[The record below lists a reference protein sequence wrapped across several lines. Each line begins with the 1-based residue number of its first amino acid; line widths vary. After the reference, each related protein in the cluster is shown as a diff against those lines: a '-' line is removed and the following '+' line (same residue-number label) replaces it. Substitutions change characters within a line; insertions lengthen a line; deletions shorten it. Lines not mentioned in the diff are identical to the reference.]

1 MAIIYTYPQ
10 KAALANDDLV
20 LISDSAD
27 GNKTKQV
34 KASALPGF
42 SGTGIENLGVGGSL
56 QSGATQTLASN
67 NSFITIASAGNA
79 HTWDISGAL
88 PIANGGTGLT
98 TIGSKNQILHVDSA
112 GTALE
117 YADPTVTEIVKNS
130 SGTETL
136 AKGTPV
142 YIDGVSGVTPTVAPA
157 DADSSGTMPAVGL
170 LAEELAPNATGLMM
184 VMGILEGL
192 DTAGINGTGAAGSIV
207 YVSNNPAT
215 TNGLTYTKPQGTQL
229 IQNIGIVIKYSPG
242 TSGSIQVS
250 AIGRTNDLPNIPQ
263 GNIWIGDAN
272 GVPSNL
278 AIGANATVLTSNG
291 TTATW
296 ATPTSGVDSITFGA
310 TGLTPSLATTGAVTV
325 SGTLKKGSGGTG
337 QNTYSTGDILYNNV
351 TANSLDKLPI
361 GTSGQVLRV
370 SSGGLPEWASVAG
383 TGTVTSVDVSGGTTG
398 LTTSGGPVTTSG
410 TVTIGGT
417 LAYTNGGTGLTT
429 LGTKG
434 QVLKAL
440 GSSMGWADRDGAF
453 VTLSSGAT
461 VAWNY
466 QNGSTAFLALGAGNA
481 DAISITNVPDGAQ
494 GVLILDGSSNT
505 TVALPTGG
513 GVVSKIIGG
522 GSGYTP
528 SANIDVLRFVYRA
541 STTTFYWTLDANL
554 VTYTP

>member
-42 SGTGIENLGVGGSL
+42 SGTGIENLGVSGSL
-56 QSGATQTLASN
+56 QSGATQTLASGT
-67 NSFITIASAGNA
+67 SFIDIASAGNT
-79 HTWDISGAL
+79 HTWNISGAL
-88 PIANGGTGLT
+88 PIANGGTALT
-98 TIGSKNQILHVDSA
+98 AVGTKNQILRVNSA
-112 GTALE
+112 ANALE
-117 YADPTVTEIVKNS
+117 YADPTVTELVENNTGSTIN
-130 SGTETL
+130 
-136 AKGTPV
+136 KGTPV
-142 YIDGVSGVTPTVAPA
+142 YISGVSGTTPTIAAA
-157 DADSSGTMPAVGL
+157 DADSSSNMPAVGL
-170 LAEELAPNATGLMM
+170 LTEDIANGATGSMM
-184 VMGILEGL
+184 IVGILEGL

-207 YVSNNPAT
+207 YVSDDPTT
-215 TNGLTYTKPQGTQL
+215 TNGLTYTKPQGTKL
-229 IQNIGIVIKYSPG
+229 IQNVGIVVKYNTG

-250 AIGRTNDLPNIPQ
+250 CIGRTNDLPNIPQ
-263 GNIWIGDAN
+263 GNIWVGDAN

-296 ATPTSGVDSITFGA
+296 ATPATSVDSITFGT
-310 TGLTPSLATTGAVTV
+310 TGLTPNSATTGAITV
-325 SGTLKKGSGGTG
+325 SGTLRKGSGGTG
-337 QNTYSTGDILYNNV
+337 QNTYSTGDLLYNNV
-351 TANSLDKLPI
+351 TANSLDKLAI

-383 TGTVTSVDVSGGTTG
+383 TGTVSSVDISGGTTG

-440 GSSMGWADRDGAF
+440 GSSMAWADRDGGF
-453 VTLSSGAT
+453 TTLSSGAT

-466 QNGSTAFLALGAGNA
+466 QNGSTAFLSLGAGNA

-522 GSGYTP
+522 GSGYAP

>member
-56 QSGATQTLASN
+56 QSGATQTLASGT
-67 NSFITIASAGNA
+67 SFIDIGSAGNT
-79 HTWDISGAL
+79 HTWNISGAL
-88 PIANGGTGLT
+88 PIANGGTALT
-98 TIGSKNQILHVDSA
+98 AVGTKNQILRVNSA
-112 GTALE
+112 ANALE
-117 YADPTVTEIVKNS
+117 YADPTITEVVKNS

-142 YIDGVSGVTPTVAPA
+142 YIDGVSGTTPTVAAA
-157 DADSSGTMPAVGL
+157 DADSSSTMPVVGL
-170 LAEELAPNATGLMM
+170 LTEELAPNASGVMM
-184 VMGILEGL
+184 IMGVLEGL
-192 DTAGINGTGAAGSIV
+192 DTAGINGTGSAGAIV

-229 IQNIGIVIKYSPG
+229 IQNIGIVVKYNSG

-250 AIGRTNDLPNIPQ
+250 AIGRTNDLPNIAQ

-272 GVPSNL
+272 GVPSSL

-296 ATPTSGVDSITFGA
+296 ATPATGVDSITFGT
-310 TGLTPSLATTGAVTV
+310 TGLTPNSATTGAVTV
-325 SGTLKKGSGGTG
+325 SGTLRKGSGGTG
-337 QNTYSTGDILYNNV
+337 QNTYSTGDLLYNNV
-351 TANSLDKLPI
+351 TANSLDKLAI

-398 LTTSGGPVTTSG
+398 LTTSGGPITTSG

-417 LAYTNGGTGLTT
+417 LAYTNGGTGLTS
-429 LGTKG
+429 LGSKT
-434 QVLKAL
+434 QVLKVTGA
-440 GSSMGWADRDGAF
+440 GPAWIDRDGP
-453 VTLSSGAT
+453 VKTLTSAAS

-466 QNGSTAFLALGAGNA
+466 QDGSTAFLLLGAGNA
-481 DAISITNVPDGAQ
+481 DVLTINNLPDGGQ
-494 GVLILDGSSNT
+494 GIIIIDGTANQT
-505 TVALPTGG
+505 FALPTS
-513 GVVSKIIGG
+513 GVTSKITGG
-522 GSGYTP
+522 TYTP
-528 SANIDVLRFVYRA
+528 SAGIDVLRFVYR
-541 STTTFYWTLDANL
+541 SLNNTIYWWKDANL